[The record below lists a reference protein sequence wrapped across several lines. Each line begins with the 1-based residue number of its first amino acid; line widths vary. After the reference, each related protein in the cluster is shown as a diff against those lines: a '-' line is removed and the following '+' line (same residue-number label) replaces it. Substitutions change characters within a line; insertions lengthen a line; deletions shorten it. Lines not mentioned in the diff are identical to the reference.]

1 MAGIRS
7 LVIAPQWIGDAV
19 MTEPLMARLCDR
31 GERVCVAA
39 LPWVAPVYRA
49 MSSVAEVIELPF
61 QHGALQWAE
70 RRALGRAWRG
80 QYDRAYVCPN
90 SLKSALLPWL
100 AGIPIRI
107 GYWGEWRLGVLTH
120 RLSNPPRDR
129 RPPMVAFYADLASV
143 DAPSRNPSMAPAPT
157 FPSGLSGPWDSS
169 ATLARTQGD
178 ALRPRLHVS
187 AEQLHA
193 TLQTH
198 GLQVQGHVVMAPGA
212 EYGPAKRWPVSHFA
226 ELAAALPQDVVLLG
240 SAKERAL
247 CEAIVALA
255 QPGKTQGRLLNL
267 AGQTSLP
274 QAFAL
279 IASAHRVVSNDSGLM
294 HVAAALD
301 VPQVAVFGS
310 SSPEHTPPLSP
321 KARVL
326 WLKWDTQGQP
336 PLDCAP
342 CFKRECPLGHLRCLQ
357 DLSPQQVLRA
367 LSEPPTG
374 VLARVPTGS

>member
-1 MAGIRS
+1 
-7 LVIAPQWIGDAV
+7 
-19 MTEPLMARLCDR
+19 LMARLCDR

-143 DAPSRNPSMAPAPT
+143 DAPSRNPSMAPDPT
-157 FPSGLSGPWDSS
+157 SPSGLSGPWDSS

-326 WLKWDTQGQP
+326 WLKWDNQVQP

-367 LSEPPTG
+367 LSELPTD
-374 VLARVPTGS
+374 VPT

>member
-1 MAGIRS
+1 MA
-7 LVIAPQWIGDAV
+7 
-19 MTEPLMARLCDR
+19 
-31 GERVCVAA
+31 
-39 LPWVAPVYRA
+39 
-49 MSSVAEVIELPF
+49 
-61 QHGALQWAE
+61 
-70 RRALGRAWRG
+70 
-80 QYDRAYVCPN
+80 
-90 SLKSALLPWL
+90 
-100 AGIPIRI
+100 
-107 GYWGEWRLGVLTH
+107 
-120 RLSNPPRDR
+120 
-129 RPPMVAFYADLASV
+129 
-143 DAPSRNPSMAPAPT
+143 
-157 FPSGLSGPWDSS
+157 
-169 ATLARTQGD
+169 D
-178 ALRPRLHVS
+178 ALRPRLQVS

-247 CEAIVALA
+247 CEAIVALV

-310 SSPEHTPPLSP
+310 SSPDHTPPLSDQ
-321 KARVL
+321 ARVV
-326 WLKWDTQGQP
+326 WLRLDAQYHP
-336 PLDCAP
+336 PLACAP
-342 CFKRECPLGHLRCLQ
+342 CYARVCPLGHTRCLE
-357 DLSPQQVLRA
+357 DLTPDRV
-367 LSEPPTG
+367 
-374 VLARVPTGS
+374 ARLL

>member
-49 MSSVAEVIELPF
+49 MSSVTEVIELPF

-129 RPPMVAFYADLASV
+129 RPPMVAFYVDLASV
-143 DAPSRNPSMAPAPT
+143 DAPSRNPSIAPAPT
-157 FPSGLSGPWDSS
+157 FPSDLSGPWDSS
-169 ATLARTQGD
+169 ATLARTQVD

-187 AEQLHA
+187 EEQLHA

-279 IASAHRVVSNDSGLM
+279 IASAYRVVSNDSGLM

-374 VLARVPTGS
+374 VPTRVPTGS